1 MEKYMTPIVVSG
13 LCGLMF
19 AAGIFSAMM
28 LSRRQHIGTI
38 PACDCD
44 STARTAKEQ
53 QVLTDNSLQLEE
65 WPTRT
70 DLTVAAPV
78 RSRAP
83 LAERAATWTARK
95 AQP

>member
-28 LSRRQHIGTI
+28 VSRRQQSGAI

-44 STARTAKEQ
+44 STGRTAKEQ
-53 QVLTDNSLQLEE
+53 QVLLDNSLQLDD
-65 WPTRT
+65 WSART
-70 DLTVAAPV
+70 D
-78 RSRAP
+78 
-83 LAERAATWTARK
+83 RAASAPIAPRELMVTRATEWSARK